1 MDAISLSVTYFA
13 ILLGVGV
20 LIASA
25 LRKRN
30 IPDTVFLMLLGLLL
44 GPTVFSNPIVTQYI
58 HLEMVDVSQMGV
70 IPDFFRILALVLMV
84 FVGTFNLKFSIFKKF
99 SGPSLRLAFGGVIL
113 NTIFV
118 GFVANLMFGFDLVLG
133 MLIGAVLGGTDY
145 SVLYVFERAFSK
157 SKNALT
163 ILKVES
169 IFNDPAG
176 VLVVIL
182 ALTMLTISP
191 GAQLEPIKYL
201 SEFWMMITVGVGTG
215 LLVGLG
221 AGYVIKQT
229 RKEYMP
235 LMFFAIALVTYAL
248 SVGVGGEGMT
258 AVAVCGLVAGNFS
271 FGEKKEEKLSI
282 MRFEDQFSE
291 LLRIAVFTL
300 LGAQVALVMGLGE
313 LALILVFFTFVVL
326 FRPLFV
332 LLMIWKRRSEFSRR
346 EILVMGFVAPRGVAG
361 AALIPI
367 VTAAVVTMGR
377 PEIAARMFNV
387 TFIVIMLSIIFGTIV
402 VRIAAMERFQEKA
415 GEKKHKKVPAKA
427 RAAPAEDAEK
437 KATGEKAAGKDE
449 HEDLF
454 VTIREQGVQA

>member
-20 LIASA
+20 LIANA

-30 IPDTVFLMLLGLLL
+30 VPDTVFLMLLGLLL
-44 GPTVFSNPIVTQYI
+44 GPTVFSNPLVTKYI
-58 HLEMVDVSQMGV
+58 HLEMVDVTQMGV

-118 GFVANLMFGFDLVLG
+118 GFVANLIFGFDLVLG

-157 SKNALT
+157 SRNALT

-176 VLVVIL
+176 VLVVML
-182 ALTMLTISP
+182 GLTLLTISP
-191 GAQLEPIKYL
+191 GAQIEPIKYL

-221 AGYVIKQT
+221 AGYIIKQT
-229 RKEYMP
+229 RKEYTP
-235 LMFFAIALVTYAL
+235 LMFFAVALITYAM

-271 FGEKKEEKLSI
+271 FGEKKEEKLTI

-300 LGAQVALVMGLGE
+300 LGAQVTLLMGLEE
-313 LALILVFFTFVVL
+313 LGLILVFFAFIVM

-332 LLMIWKRRSEFSRR
+332 LLMIWKRRQEFTRR

-367 VTAAVVTMGR
+367 VTAAVVSIGR
-377 PEIAARMFNV
+377 PEIAAKMFNV
-387 TFIVIMLSIIFGTIV
+387 TFVVIMLSIIFGTIV
-402 VRIAAMERFQEKA
+402 VRIAALERFQPRA
-415 GEKKHKKVPAKA
+415 DEKKHHKVPAKGK
-427 RAAPAEDAEK
+427 AAPAGESSEK
-437 KATGEKAAGKDE
+437 KAAGKDE

-454 VTIREQGVQA
+454 MTIREQGVEA